1 MLGHGSLSGLFSCG
15 NFGSSAMIIDYS
27 MIAALGNKKNNVYIW
42 CNADQFVNMY
52 YLKGFYTGMFISEYG
67 EAAYCK
73 VPTFIDEVEQ
83 SNALFA
89 NIVGQSILMEAKN
102 IQANTKLLYHIPHS
116 EVNKYNSNRLYYR

>member
-1 MLGHGSLSGLFSCG
+1 
-15 NFGSSAMIIDYS
+15 
-27 MIAALGNKKNNVYIW
+27 
-42 CNADQFVNMY
+42 
-52 YLKGFYTGMFISEYG
+52 MFISEYS

-83 SNALFA
+83 SNNLFA
-89 NIVGQSILMEAKN
+89 DVVGRSILMEAKN